1 MPVALKLESLQ
12 RSGAFKFRGAYNAVS
27 VLPET
32 CRGVV
37 TYSSGNHAGALAL
50 AAGISGRSAVVVMP
64 DDAPYAKVAAAEGYG
79 AEVVRFDRF
88 REDRVA
94 IAGEIAAERDYAVVP
109 PFDHRQ
115 VILGQG
121 SVASELLEQAPDVDV
136 IVVPVGGGGLLAGCA
151 LAARRHGARV
161 IGVEPELAD
170 DFKRSLESGHRVEIP
185 QSETIADGL
194 RSSRPGELTFSIALD
209 LVDEIVTVTE
219 DEIRAAMRFLF
230 ESAKLVV
237 EPSGAVGVAAV
248 MNGRVPAVHRHAGVI
263 VSGGNVGIEQFCS
276 IVGNTGSIAGETL

>member
-1 MPVALKLESLQ
+1 
-12 RSGAFKFRGAYNAVS
+12 
-27 VLPET
+27 
-32 CRGVV
+32 
-37 TYSSGNHAGALAL
+37 
-50 AAGISGRSAVVVMP
+50 
-64 DDAPYAKVAAAEGYG
+64 
-79 AEVVRFDRF
+79 
-88 REDRVA
+88 
-94 IAGEIAAERDYAVVP
+94 
-109 PFDHRQ
+109 
-115 VILGQG
+115 
-121 SVASELLEQAPDVDV
+121 
-136 IVVPVGGGGLLAGCA
+136 
-151 LAARRHGARV
+151 V